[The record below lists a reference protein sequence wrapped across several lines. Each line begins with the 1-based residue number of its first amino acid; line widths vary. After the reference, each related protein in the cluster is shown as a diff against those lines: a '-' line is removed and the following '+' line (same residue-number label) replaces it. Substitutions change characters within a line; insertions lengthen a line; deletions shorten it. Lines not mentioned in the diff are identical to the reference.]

1 MATADSRSI
10 FKVTVIVLGLIIL
23 LVYGYFQAREFITGP
38 KLELLSPQSGE
49 TIAST
54 SPEVVV
60 QGHARNISF
69 LTING
74 RQIFTD
80 EKGDFGSKL
89 LLAEGYT
96 IITVEAQDKFKRSV
110 KRELQLIV
118 K

>member
-1 MATADSRSI
+1 MATADSRPV
-10 FKVTVIVLGLIIL
+10 FKVTIIVVGL
-23 LVYGYFQAREFITGP
+23 LVLLIYGYIQAREFITGP
-38 KLELLSPQSGE
+38 KLELSSPKNGE

-60 QGHARNISF
+60 QGRAQHISF